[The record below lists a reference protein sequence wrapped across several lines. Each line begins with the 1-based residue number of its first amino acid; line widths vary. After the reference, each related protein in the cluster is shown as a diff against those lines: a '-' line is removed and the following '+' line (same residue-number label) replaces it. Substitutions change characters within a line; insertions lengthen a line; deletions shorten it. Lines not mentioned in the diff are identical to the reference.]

1 MIAQW
6 QSFGFL
12 AFFPS
17 LPLTLPIPACVL
29 SCSTLSNSATPWTVS
44 STGSSVHGDSPGKN
58 TGVGCHAL
66 LQGIFST
73 QGWNPSFL
81 HCRQIHYHLSY
92 QRSPTSVMNV
102 KVAQSCPTFC
112 GPMDYRVHRILQ
124 ARILEWVA
132 FPFSR
137 GSSQAR
143 DRNQISPIAGG
154 FFTS

>member
-1 MIAQW
+1 M
-6 QSFGFL
+6 
-12 AFFPS
+12 
-17 LPLTLPIPACVL
+17 L
-29 SCSTLSNSATPWTVS
+29 SRSVVSNSATPWTVS

-132 FPFSR
+132 FPFSPGDFLNPGYKKHTLKIR
-137 GSSQAR
+137 
-143 DRNQISPIAGG
+143 AGKIENKRIEKYKPCKW
-154 FFTS
+154 